1 MIEVNYKWSED
12 GLNWTVASV
21 AAVPLAWADM
31 KRVRKGQ
38 AKAVKQVLKLA
49 NGYNNFTALNSVL
62 EQRVRDLSADLCNAN
77 NIIQLQWEQLQVAR
91 LSWFVAYHVEAKQ
104 VDLVTGDKYCVL
116 DSWFSWSGSDEINLR
131 EMSPMQISYVAAK
144 HFFGRGW
151 RVGEGASEPHHTPDD
166 DDGDIPF

>member
-12 GLNWTVASV
+12 GSNWTVASV
-21 AAVPLAWADM
+21 AAVPLPWADM

-38 AKAVKQVLKLA
+38 AKAVKAVLKLA
-49 NGYNNFTALNSVL
+49 NGYNNFTARNSVL
-62 EQRVRDLSADLCNAN
+62 EQRVRYLSADLCNASD
-77 NIIQLQWEQLQVAR
+77 IIQLQREQIQVAR

-116 DSWFSWSGSDEINLR
+116 DSWFSWSGPEGINLR
-131 EMSPMQISYVAAK
+131 EMSPMEISYTAAE

-151 RVGEGASEPHHTPDD
+151 RVDEGASEPHYNLDND
-166 DDGDIPF
+166 RGDIPF

>member
-21 AAVPLAWADM
+21 AAVPLPWADM

-38 AKAVKQVLKLA
+38 AKAVKAVLKLA
-49 NGYNNFTALNSVL
+49 EGYNNFTALNSVL
-62 EQRVRDLSADLCNAN
+62 DQRVRDLSADLYNAN
-77 NIIQLQWEQLQVAR
+77 NIIQIQWEHLQVAR
-91 LSWFVAYHVEAKQ
+91 LSWFVDYHVEAKQ

-116 DSWFSWSGSDEINLR
+116 DSWFSWLRPEGINLR
-131 EMSPMQISYVAAK
+131 EMSPMEISYSAAK
-144 HFFGRGW
+144 YFFGRGW
-151 RVGEGASEPHHTPDD
+151 RVADGAQEPHHTPDN

>member
-1 MIEVNYKWSED
+1 MIEVNYKLSKD
-12 GLNWTVASV
+12 RLYWTVASV
-21 AAVPLAWADM
+21 AAVPLPWADM
-31 KRVRKGQ
+31 KWVRKEQ
-38 AKAVKQVLKLA
+38 AKAVKAVLKLA

-62 EQRVRDLSADLCNAN
+62 GQRERELSADLSNAN
-77 NIIQLQWEQLQVAR
+77 NIIQLQWEQLHVAR

-131 EMSPMQISYVAAK
+131 EMSPMQVSYAAAK

-151 RVGEGASEPHHTPDD
+151 RVAEGASEPHHTADNE
-166 DDGDIPF
+166 DGDIPF

>member
-1 MIEVNYKWSED
+1 MLEVNYKWSED

-21 AAVPLAWADM
+21 AAVPMPWADM
-31 KRVRKGQ
+31 KLIRKGQ
-38 AKAVKQVLKLA
+38 AKAVKEVLKLA
-49 NGYNNFTALNSVL
+49 DGYNTFTALNSYL
-62 EQRVRDLSADLCNAN
+62 EQRLSHLSGELCTAN
-77 NIIQLQWEQLQVAR
+77 NTIQLQWEQLQVAR

-131 EMSPMQISYVAAK
+131 EMSPMQISYAAAK

-151 RVGEGASEPHHTPDD
+151 RVSEGASEPHHTPDN

>member
-12 GLNWTVASV
+12 GLSWMVASV
-21 AAVPLAWADM
+21 AAVPLPWADM

-38 AKAVKQVLKLA
+38 AKTVKAILKLA

-77 NIIQLQWEQLQVAR
+77 NIIQLQWEQLQVSQ
-91 LSWFVAYHVEAKQ
+91 LSWFVAHNVEAKQ

-116 DSWFSWSGSDEINLR
+116 DSWFSWSGLDEINLR
-131 EMSPMQISYVAAK
+131 EMSPMQVSYAAAK

-151 RVGEGASEPHHTPDD
+151 RVAEGASEPYHTPDN